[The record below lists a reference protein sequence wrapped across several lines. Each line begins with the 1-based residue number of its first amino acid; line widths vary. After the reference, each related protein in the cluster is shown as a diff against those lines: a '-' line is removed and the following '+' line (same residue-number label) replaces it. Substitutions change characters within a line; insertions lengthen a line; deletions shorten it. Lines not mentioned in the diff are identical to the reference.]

1 MSVSPPL
8 LRRALRAANYR
19 RPSMAVIVARSIA
32 LTLGASLVLLGVM
45 SVLADAAR
53 GQGSASPDPTVRAA
67 LSPLAD
73 KHGLWGSV
81 GLGRASGR
89 LQCEACTKG
98 ATYAYAGHASI
109 GWRLSPVLLVGAET
123 LAWFDVMGGGVDRIV
138 RGTYLV
144 GRSYLTAG
152 RRLFVHGGL
161 GVASYTINDG
171 DLAFRTQS
179 PSASLAMGYDWR
191 LRTVVLTPSIAAV
204 ASTGGP
210 LRSDRTERSPR
221 MRALDCCARHSPSPG
236 TADAAHHVYGRDADG
251 AWPALRA
258 RGVR

>member
-19 RPSMAVIVARSIA
+19 RPSMAVIAARSIA
-32 LTLGASLVLLGVM
+32 LTLGVALALLGVM

-53 GQGSASPDPTVRAA
+53 GQSTAPRERVPTVSAAPPPSAPLPPPAPTVRSA
-67 LSPLAD
+67 LSHLAD
-73 KHGLWGSV
+73 KHGLWGSL
-81 GLGRASGR
+81 GLGRASGSLR
-89 LQCEACTKG
+89 CEACAKG

-109 GWRLSPVLLVGAET
+109 GWRLSPALLVGAET
-123 LAWFDVMGGGVDRIV
+123 LAWFDVLGGGVDRIV
-138 RGTYLV
+138 RGTYVV
-144 GRSYLTAG
+144 GRSYLTAN

-191 LRTVVLTPSIAAV
+191 LRTMVLTPSIAAV

-210 LRSDRTERSPR
+210 LRSDRTENAIAENARIGLLRTSF
-221 MRALDCCARHSPSPG
+221 ALSWYR
-236 TADAAHHVYGRDADG
+236 
-251 AWPALRA
+251 
-258 RGVR
+258 